1 MRQLHERTGRSEEE
15 DNLKKKKKD
24 LATAEDEEDEDEDA
38 AVADEWLVGI
48 CVCLKNIM
56 HHCHTTL
63 LFELQMTLNSNQR
76 FRRFNYTTRLVIPA
90 ALTRHMLCLALEK
103 LKEK

>member
-1 MRQLHERTGRSEEE
+1 MKMRQLHERTGRSEEE

-56 HHCHTTL
+56 V
-63 LFELQMTLNSNQR
+63 R
-76 FRRFNYTTRLVIPA
+76 
-90 ALTRHMLCLALEK
+90 
-103 LKEK
+103 